1 MTQYRQVLYA
11 KYHTNQ
17 SGRAAGTDRRS
28 LFLREKRQFELEI
41 VPLVLDLDRKAAVL
55 DMGCGSGS
63 LIAALKDSGFTQCEG
78 IDVSEEQVALAHEMG
93 VTEVKQGDLSLLL
106 ASSQAKW
113 DLITGIDI
121 IEHFTKDELV
131 VLLQQ
136 LRKALKPGGRLVFR
150 TPNLDAPMASVFA
163 NGDFTHENY
172 LNAGSAAQVLM
183 ACGFGNVLVRPSRMQ
198 VKGVVREILRSILW
212 RLLVFGNRLTLFAT
226 ARSSRNVLFT
236 PNMIILATKAE

>member
-1 MTQYRQVLYA
+1 MTQYRHVLYA

-28 LFLREKRQFELEI
+28 LFLREKAQFQMEI
-41 VPLVLDLDRKAAVL
+41 VPLVNDLPRNAAVL
-55 DMGCGSGS
+55 DVGCGSGS
-63 LIAALKDSGFTQCEG
+63 LLAALKDAGFSGCEG
-78 IDVSEEQVALAHEMG
+78 VDVSEEQVALAHEMG
-93 VTEVKQGDLSLLL
+93 VEGVKQGDLTSMLHAAD
-106 ASSQAKW
+106 ASW

-136 LRKALKPGGRLVFR
+136 LRKALKPGGRIVFR
-150 TPNLDAPMASVFA
+150 TPNLDAPLASVFA

-172 LNAGSAAQVLM
+172 LNASSASQVLM
-183 ACGFGNVLVRPSRMQ
+183 ACGFGDVKVLPSRMCVQ
-198 VKGVVREILRSILW
+198 GFLLEILRSMLW
-212 RLLVFGNRLTLFAT
+212 KMLVFRQKLLLFAT

-236 PNMIILATKAE
+236 PNMIILASKNS